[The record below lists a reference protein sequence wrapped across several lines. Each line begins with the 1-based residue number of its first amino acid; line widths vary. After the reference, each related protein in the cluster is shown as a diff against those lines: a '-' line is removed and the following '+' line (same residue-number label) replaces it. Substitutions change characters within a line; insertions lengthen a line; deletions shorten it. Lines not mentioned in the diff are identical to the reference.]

1 MPVQS
6 AQLSRSTSLVDF
18 QAAGVAI
25 PGLCPANPILQTEL
39 LNDPQPW
46 NHNLVSL
53 LTTDSRS
60 LDGIPGKIE
69 GVYSLKRLRNYFDQV
84 SSDWRQGRFI
94 HPLQG
99 PLTNSQICAVRTS
112 DLRHLSIQQLM
123 SCELFAPS
131 TQANHIDMMELSE
144 QQVLLRNMERNF
156 VQLLDENVIE
166 DETDVANIE
175 IFLTGV
181 RFAFDLIKKCEH
193 QHSQG
198 TLDPQYFRKVLDD
211 IENMLFV
218 GGGFLDQQEMNRK
231 SLTP

>member
-1 MPVQS
+1 MSVQF

-18 QAAGVAI
+18 QSAGVSI
-25 PGLCPANPILQTEL
+25 PGICPANPILQTEL
-39 LNDPQPW
+39 LHDSQPW

-69 GVYSLKRLRNYFDQV
+69 GVYSLQRLRNYFDQV

-99 PLTNSQICAVRTS
+99 PLTNRQICGVRTS

-131 TQANHIDMMELSE
+131 TQANDIDMMELSE
-144 QQVLLRNMERNF
+144 QEVLLRNMERNF

-166 DETDVANIE
+166 DETDITNIE

-193 QHSQG
+193 LHSLG
-198 TLDPQYFRKVLDD
+198 TLDPQYFRKVSGD

-218 GGGFLDQQEMNRK
+218 GGGFLDQRTGAVDG
-231 SLTP
+231 S